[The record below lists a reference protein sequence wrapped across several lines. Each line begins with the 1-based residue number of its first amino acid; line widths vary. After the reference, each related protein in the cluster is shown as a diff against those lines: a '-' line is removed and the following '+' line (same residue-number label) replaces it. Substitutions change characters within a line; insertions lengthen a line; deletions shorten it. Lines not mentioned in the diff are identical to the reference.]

1 MCPTPVRPAL
11 GVALLALLA
20 LLAACA
26 PPRQAG
32 EIVVAP
38 GAAERLAVAWRFGY
52 AGVPAPERAAT
63 TRVVSDLRDV
73 VLGSHARP
81 GDVLLENGVVT
92 VVIAA
97 ADGTERG
104 GAMIDAWSEERRIDE
119 LRALRVV
126 VGGRRVIARS
136 VRGGVDARTRAAWVD
151 VIGVV
156 EVDGAPVEVATRYD
170 VAPGVDGVL
179 VHTSFTPPSS
189 SALDLTVGDELDGAP
204 DGDDTILALDGPP
217 AALVRATPHVAHAV
231 VALDGPAAVVDPVR
245 ATHGVPLSAMGLEP
259 GAVALHSRIVLVVPG
274 SGPVTVVGLQARALG
289 RPVSTWTD
297 GRNAPSP

>member
-11 GVALLALLA
+11 GLASLLALVV
-20 LLAACA
+20 ACA
-26 PPRQAG
+26 APRQGG

-63 TRVVSDLRDV
+63 TRVLADVRDV

-81 GDVLLENGVVT
+81 GDVLLENGIVT
-92 VVIAA
+92 VVIAG

-104 GAMIDAWSEERRIDE
+104 GALIDAWSEERRIDE
-119 LRALRVV
+119 LRAARVV
-126 VGGRRVIARS
+126 VGGRRVVARS
-136 VRGGVDARTRAAWVD
+136 VRGGVDAQTRAAWVD

-156 EVDGAPVEVATRYD
+156 EVDGTPLEVATRYD

-179 VHTSFTPPSS
+179 VHTTFTAPTSP
-189 SALDLTVGDELDGAP
+189 AIDLAVGDELEGSAS
-204 DGDDTILALDGPP
+204 GEDTVIALDGPP
-217 AALVRATPHVAHAV
+217 AALVRATPDVAHAI
-231 VALDGPAAVVDPVR
+231 VALDGPAAIVDPQR
-245 ATHGVPLSAMGLEP
+245 ATHVVPIAAMGLAP
-259 GAVALHSRIVLVVPG
+259 GALALHSRIFLVVPG
-274 SGPVTVVGLQARALG
+274 SGPITVAGLQARALG
-289 RPVSTWTD
+289 RPVSVWTD